1 MLHGKFFHHVTAV
14 LALAATLSTNAQVVP
29 LDSVVA
35 IVDEDI
41 ILSSEVRDRIQ
52 QIKTSATQRGMQLP
66 DDDTLVQETLDRL
79 ILESIQLQLADRYGI
94 RIPDAQLDQ
103 SMARVAAQNRLTLEQ
118 FRDALTQN
126 GQSYLQMREALRD
139 ELAIQRVQQGSV
151 MRDISIT
158 EREIDNFM
166 ATEEGEAMIEPEY
179 RVEQALVSVSRSD
192 SDAERAA
199 KEDFVDGV
207 LANILAG
214 AAFAEAVGVIE
225 PYEFRGGDLGWRV
238 EL

>member
-1 MLHGKFFHHVTAV
+1 MLHGKFFQHVIGAV
-14 LALAATLSTNAQVVP
+14 AFSAALSANAQVVP

-41 ILSSEVRDRIQ
+41 ILSSEVRDRVQ
-52 QIKTSATQRGMQLP
+52 QIKASATQRGMELP
-66 DDDTLVQETLDRL
+66 DDETLVQETLDRL

-151 MRDISIT
+151 MRDINIT

-166 ATEEGEAMIEPEY
+166 ATEEGEAMIERSP
-179 RVEQALVSVSRSD
+179 SVSQIIA
-192 SDAERAA
+192 DAEAA
-199 KEDFVDGV
+199 
-207 LANILAG
+207 A
-214 AAFAEAVGVIE
+214 
-225 PYEFRGGDLGWRV
+225 
-238 EL
+238 